1 MKKKVIAT
9 SAVLGLA
16 ALVLGSGTLAYFT
29 DSKEIT
35 NNFTVGNVK
44 IELIESQLHRANA
57 GVANDSTS
65 DSLLWTSGIDK
76 AGTPENTSSVKN
88 RHVV

>member
-16 ALVLGSGTLAYFT
+16 ALVLGGGTLAYFT

-35 NNFTVGNVK
+35 NNFTVGNRPADDVG
-44 IELIESQLHRANA
+44 R
-57 GVANDSTS
+57 
-65 DSLLWTSGIDK
+65 
-76 AGTPENTSSVKN
+76 
-88 RHVV
+88 VVW